1 MNNFFINVG
10 KNLAGKYPQMIENRN
25 EYIYRISPTM
35 SSLIIDEEKLRKQIR
50 KINPKK
56 AAGPDDITS
65 KELSI
70 LQDDVME
77 GIKVVFNKSIACNQY
92 PSIWKLAKVKSAF
105 KKGEKIESPNYR
117 PLSMLSI
124 PGKLFE
130 GQACD
135 NIDKHVTKQNLLSKN
150 QWGFNKGRST
160 EELLLQ
166 ITEKWKN
173 AMDKGLIVGAIFLDF
188 QKAFDSV
195 SHDILGQKLQAVGI
209 SGDLYSLIVSYLR
222 KRKQYTEINGKSS
235 VEEEVLF
242 GVPQGSL
249 LGPKLYTILV
259 NDLPEAITEG
269 EVTLFADDT
278 SIYCIGDNVDK
289 IIDSLNLAMEEVL
302 GWCRRNKLTVHPGK
316 TEAMLLMKKAFM
328 GPLKAIKYGE
338 SYISIVDSVKYLV
351 ITIDNKL
358 TWDKH
363 ISTTCKKFSSKL
375 GALKRMK
382 FLPTNVLEEIYYKT
396 VISGITYC
404 ISVWGTAQ

>member
-1 MNNFFINVG
+1 MVHHLPSGMN
-10 KNLAGKYPQMIENRN
+10 
-25 EYIYRISPTM
+25 
-35 SSLIIDEEKLRKQIR
+35 
-50 KINPKK
+50 
-56 AAGPDDITS
+56 
-65 KELSI
+65 
-70 LQDDVME
+70 
-77 GIKVVFNKSIACNQY
+77 
-92 PSIWKLAKVKSAF
+92 
-105 KKGEKIESPNYR
+105 IESPNYR

-130 GQACD
+130 SQACD
-135 NIDKHVTKQNLLSKN
+135 NIDKHVTIHNLLSKN
-150 QWGFNKGRST
+150 QWGFNKERST

-173 AMDKGLIVGAIFLDF
+173 ARDKGLIVGAIFLDC

-209 SGDLYSLIVSYLR
+209 SGDLYSWIVSYLR

-302 GWCRRNKLTVHPGK
+302 GGCRRNKLTVHSGK

-328 GPLKAIKYGE
+328 GPLKPSSTGKA
-338 SYISIVDSVKYLV
+338 SSVLLV
-351 ITIDNKL
+351 LSNT
-358 TWDKH
+358 
-363 ISTTCKKFSSKL
+363 
-375 GALKRMK
+375 
-382 FLPTNVLEEIYYKT
+382 
-396 VISGITYC
+396 
-404 ISVWGTAQ
+404 